1 MSNSRNSS
9 PFCSARFLRN
19 SSNVC
24 FQAWA
29 WTTAVLVSTP
39 SRSKRQAVI
48 WDGSL
53 IRSRALTM
61 RGTLTGTVR
70 GLVKMDGRRGRG
82 AGPQQR
88 RDVEDDRD
96 AAAVG
101 GFVDV
106 ARLLDDPLF
115 GLQAS
120 GLAGADRPHLAR
132 VLIGLALPDDGA
144 ALT

>member
-9 PFCSARFLRN
+9 PFCSARLRRN
-19 SSNVC
+19 SSNIC

-29 WTTAVLVSTP
+29 WTTAVLVRPP

-48 WDGSL
+48 CGGRS
-53 IRSRALTM
+53 IRSRAALI
-61 RGTLTGTVR
+61 RGTLAAELPGVVD
-70 GLVKMDGRRGRG
+70 LDGRRGRR

-101 GFVDV
+101 GFVDF

-115 GLQAS
+115 GPQ
-120 GLAGADRPHLAR
+120 AGALHGVDRPHLAR
-132 VLIGLALPDDGA
+132 VLVGLAFPYDGA
-144 ALT
+144 T